1 MENGPDSVSNIHRRW
16 SLTRINFS
24 SYKISLVISI
34 ITSFIIIIFFDHFY
48 LTLNLIQIV
57 VFTITGISFLVFSY
71 FLDLYLLRKT
81 PVNKISKI
89 LHVSAFSNLLWLLI
103 LILGYLAFIIF
114 QKEIPPKEYLLEGM
128 MLAIGLRIG
137 IFNSVFGA
145 NLLQAI
151 KTAVIQPIVFLF
163 LIIPP
168 SIVIEFFFD
177 VAAISF
183 GLILIGLGIGWT
195 ILADRAG
202 RPNLQST
209 FALLQAFLSAWTENK
224 VENIEKL
231 LLAKSKDELVY
242 THIIKFINKQ
252 HHNLYWVLPNIH
264 PGPFKEIGGSS
275 LPYQIYNH
283 FSQKAVVFHTASD
296 HSLNIPSKGEVIKYL
311 QSLSST
317 KKRLDYGSTCSL
329 PIQIK
334 NKKATATGI
343 IFDNTPII
351 ILSFAP
357 SGMEDIPEEISKE
370 LKAYSKNEGFKRL
383 FIIDSH
389 NAMGKK
395 IGKSEN
401 DDLLIAG
408 KKCLNILK
416 GSPQYGFKIGIS
428 NTNEINNHVVFGEDI
443 GKSGLSIILID
454 VNKDANNKSNNNRKD
469 NNNNQYVI
477 GWADSNNMKNG
488 LREYILQHLEQK
500 GIRMLEICSSDT
512 HENSGFRTSEGY
524 YPFGHITKFE
534 TIADH
539 YYNLIELA
547 CKKLE
552 LYVYEILSVESTVK
566 VMGKNQFMDYSN
578 ALDKAMDLT
587 KKCLIITFGVILLM
601 LIVTN

>member
-1 MENGPDSVSNIHRRW
+1 MENGHDSVSNIHRRW

-24 SYKISLVISI
+24 SYKISLTISI
-34 ITSFIIIIFFDHFY
+34 VSSLGIILVFDHFY
-48 LTLNLIQIV
+48 LLVNLIQLA
-57 VFTITGISFLVFSY
+57 VFTIIGISFIIFSY
-71 FLDLYLLRKT
+71 FLDLFLLRKT

-103 LILGYLAFIIF
+103 LILGYITFIIF
-114 QKEIPPKEYLLEGM
+114 QKDLPPKEYLLEGM

-137 IFNSVFGA
+137 IFTSVFGA

-151 KTAVIQPIVFLF
+151 KTAIIQPIVFLF
-163 LIIPP
+163 LIIPS
-168 SIVIEFFFD
+168 SIFIEIFFD
-177 VAAISF
+177 VVAISF

-224 VENIEKL
+224 VENIEKIL
-231 LLAKSKDELVY
+231 LSKSNNELVG
-242 THIIKFINKQ
+242 TDIVKFTNK

-264 PGPFKEIGGSS
+264 PGPFKEIGGSN
-275 LPYQIYNH
+275 LPYQIYNY
-283 FSQKAVVFHTASD
+283 FSQKAVVFHTPSD
-296 HSLNIPSKGEVIKYL
+296 HSLNIPSKGEVLEYL
-311 QSLSST
+311 KSLSNT
-317 KKRLDYGSTCSL
+317 QKTLDQGSTCSI

-334 NKKATATGI
+334 NKKATVTGI
-343 IFDNTPII
+343 IFDNTPILM
-351 ILSFAP
+351 LSFAP
-357 SGMEDIPEEISKE
+357 YGMEDIPEEIRKE
-370 LKAYSKNEGFKRL
+370 LETYSKNEGFKRL

-401 DDLLIAG
+401 EELLVAG
-408 KKCLNILK
+408 KTCLKILK
-416 GSPQYGFKIGIS
+416 KSPQYSFKIGLS
-428 NTNEINNHVVFGEDI
+428 NTNEIKNHIVFGEDI

-454 VNKDANNKSNNNRKD
+454 VNKNDD
-469 NNNNQYVI
+469 NNSNHNNQYVI
-477 GWADSNNMKNG
+477 GWADSNNMESG
-488 LREYILQHLEQK
+488 LREYIIKFLEQK

-539 YYNLIELA
+539 YYKLIESA
-547 CKKLE
+547 YKKLE
-552 LYVYEILSVESTVK
+552 VYGYEVFHIVSTVK
-566 VMGKNQFMDYSN
+566 VMGTNQFQDYSN
-578 ALDKAMDLT
+578 ALDKAMNLT
-587 KKCLIITFGVILLM
+587 KKFLIITFGVILLM
-601 LIVTN
+601 LIVTH

>member
-1 MENGPDSVSNIHRRW
+1 VNLIQLAVF
-16 SLTRINFS
+16 T
-24 SYKISLVISI
+24 I
-34 ITSFIIIIFFDHFY
+34 IGISFII
-48 LTLNLIQIV
+48 
-57 VFTITGISFLVFSY
+57 FSY
-71 FLDLYLLRKT
+71 FLDLFLLRKT

-103 LILGYLAFIIF
+103 LILGYITFIIF
-114 QKEIPPKEYLLEGM
+114 QKDLPPKEYLLEGM

-137 IFNSVFGA
+137 IFTSVFGA

-151 KTAVIQPIVFLF
+151 KTAIIQPIVFLF
-163 LIIPP
+163 LIIPS
-168 SIVIEFFFD
+168 SIFIEIFFD
-177 VAAISF
+177 VVAISF

-224 VENIEKL
+224 VENIEKIL
-231 LLAKSKDELVY
+231 LSKSNNELVG
-242 THIIKFINKQ
+242 TDIVKFTNK

-264 PGPFKEIGGSS
+264 PGPFKEIGGSN
-275 LPYQIYNH
+275 LPYQIYNY
-283 FSQKAVVFHTASD
+283 FSQKAVVFHTPSD
-296 HSLNIPSKGEVIKYL
+296 HSLNIPSKGEVLEYL
-311 QSLSST
+311 KSLSNT
-317 KKRLDYGSTCSL
+317 QKTLDQGSTCSI

-334 NKKATATGI
+334 NKKATVTGI
-343 IFDNTPII
+343 IFDNTPILM
-351 ILSFAP
+351 LSFAP
-357 SGMEDIPEEISKE
+357 YGMEDIPEEIRKE
-370 LKAYSKNEGFKRL
+370 LETYSKNEGFKRL

-401 DDLLIAG
+401 EELLVAG
-408 KKCLNILK
+408 KTCLKILK
-416 GSPQYGFKIGIS
+416 KSPQYSFKIGLS
-428 NTNEINNHVVFGEDI
+428 NTNEIKNHIVFGEDI

-454 VNKDANNKSNNNRKD
+454 VNKNDD
-469 NNNNQYVI
+469 NNSNHNNQYVI
-477 GWADSNNMKNG
+477 GWADSNNMESG
-488 LREYILQHLEQK
+488 LREYIIKFLEQK

-539 YYNLIELA
+539 YYKLIESA
-547 CKKLE
+547 YKKLE
-552 LYVYEILSVESTVK
+552 VYGYEVFHIVSTVK
-566 VMGKNQFMDYSN
+566 VMGTNQFQDYSN
-578 ALDKAMDLT
+578 ALDKAMNLT
-587 KKCLIITFGVILLM
+587 KKFLIITFGVILLM

>member
-1 MENGPDSVSNIHRRW
+1 MENGHDSVSNIHRRW

-24 SYKISLVISI
+24 SYKISLTISI
-34 ITSFIIIIFFDHFY
+34 VSSLGIILVFDHFY
-48 LTLNLIQIV
+48 LLVNLIQLA
-57 VFTITGISFLVFSY
+57 VFTITGISFIIFSY
-71 FLDLYLLRKT
+71 FLDLFLLRKT

-103 LILGYLAFIIF
+103 LILGYITFIIF
-114 QKEIPPKEYLLEGM
+114 QKDLPPKEYLLEGM

-137 IFNSVFGA
+137 IFTSVFGA

-151 KTAVIQPIVFLF
+151 KTAIIQPIVFLF
-163 LIIPP
+163 LIIPS
-168 SIVIEFFFD
+168 SIFIEIFFD
-177 VAAISF
+177 VVAISF

-224 VENIEKL
+224 VENIEKIL
-231 LLAKSKDELVY
+231 LSKSNNELVG
-242 THIIKFINKQ
+242 TDIVKFTNK

-264 PGPFKEIGGSS
+264 PGPFKEIGGSN
-275 LPYQIYNH
+275 LPYQIYNY
-283 FSQKAVVFHTASD
+283 FSQKAVVFHTPSD
-296 HSLNIPSKGEVIKYL
+296 HSLNIPSKGEVLEYL
-311 QSLSST
+311 KSLSNT
-317 KKRLDYGSTCSL
+317 QKTLDQGSTCSI

-334 NKKATATGI
+334 NKKATVTGI
-343 IFDNTPII
+343 IFDNTPILM
-351 ILSFAP
+351 LSFAP
-357 SGMEDIPEEISKE
+357 YGMEDIPEEIRKE
-370 LKAYSKNEGFKRL
+370 LETYSKNEGFKRL

-401 DDLLIAG
+401 EELLVAG
-408 KKCLNILK
+408 KTCLKILK
-416 GSPQYGFKIGIS
+416 KSPQYSFKIGLS
-428 NTNEINNHVVFGEDI
+428 NTNEIKNHIVFGEDI

-454 VNKDANNKSNNNRKD
+454 VNKNDD
-469 NNNNQYVI
+469 NNSNHNNQYVI
-477 GWADSNNMKNG
+477 GWADSNNMESG
-488 LREYILQHLEQK
+488 LREYIIKFLEQK

-539 YYNLIELA
+539 YYKLIELA
-547 CKKLE
+547 YKKLE
-552 LYVYEILSVESTVK
+552 VYGYEVFHIVSTVK
-566 VMGKNQFMDYSN
+566 VMGTNQFQDYSN
-578 ALDKAMDLT
+578 ALDKAMNLT
-587 KKCLIITFGVILLM
+587 KKFLIITFGVILLM

>member
-1 MENGPDSVSNIHRRW
+1 MENGHDSVSNIHRRW

-24 SYKISLVISI
+24 SYKISLTISI
-34 ITSFIIIIFFDHFY
+34 VTSLVIILVFDHFY
-48 LTLNLIQIV
+48 LLVNLIQLA
-57 VFTITGISFLVFSY
+57 VFTITGISFLIFSY
-71 FLDLYLLRKT
+71 FLDLFLLRKT

-103 LILGYLAFIIF
+103 LILGYITFIIF
-114 QKEIPPKEYLLEGM
+114 QKDLPPKEYLLEGM

-137 IFNSVFGA
+137 IFTSVFGA

-151 KTAVIQPIVFLF
+151 KTAIIQPIVFLF
-163 LIIPP
+163 LIIPS
-168 SIVIEFFFD
+168 SIFIEIFFD
-177 VAAISF
+177 VVAISF

-224 VENIEKL
+224 VENIEKIL
-231 LLAKSKDELVY
+231 LSKSNNELVG
-242 THIIKFINKQ
+242 TDIVKFTNK

-264 PGPFKEIGGSS
+264 PGPFKEIGGSN
-275 LPYQIYNH
+275 LPYQIYNY
-283 FSQKAVVFHTASD
+283 FSQKAVVFHTPSD
-296 HSLNIPSKGEVIKYL
+296 HSLNIPSKGEVLEYL
-311 QSLSST
+311 KSLSNT
-317 KKRLDYGSTCSL
+317 QKTLDQGSTCSI

-334 NKKATATGI
+334 NKKATVTGI
-343 IFDNTPII
+343 IFHNTPILM
-351 ILSFAP
+351 LSFAP
-357 SGMEDIPEEISKE
+357 YGMEDIPEEIRKE
-370 LKAYSKNEGFKRL
+370 LETYSKNEGFKRL

-401 DDLLIAG
+401 EELLVAG
-408 KKCLNILK
+408 KTCLKILK
-416 GSPQYGFKIGIS
+416 KSPQYSFKIGLS
-428 NTNEINNHVVFGEDI
+428 NTNEIKNHIVFGEDI

-454 VNKDANNKSNNNRKD
+454 VNKNDD
-469 NNNNQYVI
+469 NNSNHNNQYVI
-477 GWADSNNMKNG
+477 GWADSNNMESG
-488 LREYILQHLEQK
+488 LREYIIKFLEQK

-524 YPFGHITKFE
+524 YPFGHMTKFE

-539 YYNLIELA
+539 YYKLIELA
-547 CKKLE
+547 YKKLE
-552 LYVYEILSVESTVK
+552 VYGYEVFHTVSTVK
-566 VMGKNQFMDYSN
+566 VMGTNQFQDYSN
-578 ALDKAMDLT
+578 ALDKAMNLT
-587 KKCLIITFGVILLM
+587 KKFLIITFGVILLM

>member
-1 MENGPDSVSNIHRRW
+1 VNLIQLAVF
-16 SLTRINFS
+16 T
-24 SYKISLVISI
+24 I
-34 ITSFIIIIFFDHFY
+34 IGISFII
-48 LTLNLIQIV
+48 
-57 VFTITGISFLVFSY
+57 FSY
-71 FLDLYLLRKT
+71 FLDLFLLRKT

-103 LILGYLAFIIF
+103 LILGYITFIIF
-114 QKEIPPKEYLLEGM
+114 QKDLPPKEYLLEGM

-137 IFNSVFGA
+137 IFTSVFGA

-151 KTAVIQPIVFLF
+151 KTAIIQPIVFLF
-163 LIIPP
+163 LIIPS
-168 SIVIEFFFD
+168 SIFIEIFFD
-177 VAAISF
+177 VVAISF

-224 VENIEKL
+224 VENIEKIL
-231 LLAKSKDELVY
+231 LSKSNNELVG
-242 THIIKFINKQ
+242 TDIVKFTNK

-264 PGPFKEIGGSS
+264 PGPFKEIGGSN
-275 LPYQIYNH
+275 LPYQIYNY
-283 FSQKAVVFHTASD
+283 FSQKAVVFHTPSD
-296 HSLNIPSKGEVIKYL
+296 HSLNIPSKGEVLEYL
-311 QSLSST
+311 KSLSNT
-317 KKRLDYGSTCSL
+317 QKTLDQGSTCSI

-334 NKKATATGI
+334 NKKATVTGI
-343 IFDNTPII
+343 IFDNTPILM
-351 ILSFAP
+351 LSFAP
-357 SGMEDIPEEISKE
+357 YGMEDIPEEIRKE
-370 LKAYSKNEGFKRL
+370 LETYSKNEGFKRL

-401 DDLLIAG
+401 EELLVAG
-408 KKCLNILK
+408 KTCLKILK
-416 GSPQYGFKIGIS
+416 KSPQYSFKIGLS
-428 NTNEINNHVVFGEDI
+428 NTNEIKNHIVFGEDI

-454 VNKDANNKSNNNRKD
+454 VNKNDD
-469 NNNNQYVI
+469 NNSNHNNQYVI
-477 GWADSNNMKNG
+477 GWADSNNMKSG
-488 LREYILQHLEQK
+488 LREYIIKFLEQK

-539 YYNLIELA
+539 YYKLIESA
-547 CKKLE
+547 YKKLE
-552 LYVYEILSVESTVK
+552 VYGYEVFHIVSTVK
-566 VMGKNQFMDYSN
+566 VMGTNQFQDYSN
-578 ALDKAMDLT
+578 ALDKAMNLT
-587 KKCLIITFGVILLM
+587 KKFLIITFGVILLM

>member
-1 MENGPDSVSNIHRRW
+1 MENGHDSVSNIHRRW

-24 SYKISLVISI
+24 SYKISLTISI
-34 ITSFIIIIFFDHFY
+34 VSSLGIILVFDHFY
-48 LTLNLIQIV
+48 LLVNLIQLA
-57 VFTITGISFLVFSY
+57 VFTIIGISFIIFSY
-71 FLDLYLLRKT
+71 FLDLFLLRKT

-103 LILGYLAFIIF
+103 LILGYITFIIF
-114 QKEIPPKEYLLEGM
+114 QKDLPPKEYLLEGM

-137 IFNSVFGA
+137 IFTSVFGA

-151 KTAVIQPIVFLF
+151 KTAIIQPIVFLF
-163 LIIPP
+163 LIIPS
-168 SIVIEFFFD
+168 SIFIEIFFD
-177 VAAISF
+177 VVAISF

-224 VENIEKL
+224 VENIEKIL
-231 LLAKSKDELVY
+231 LSKSNNELVG
-242 THIIKFINKQ
+242 TDIVKFTNK

-264 PGPFKEIGGSS
+264 PGPFKEIGGSN
-275 LPYQIYNH
+275 LPYQIYNY
-283 FSQKAVVFHTASD
+283 FSQKAVVFHTPSD
-296 HSLNIPSKGEVIKYL
+296 HSLNIPSKGEVLEYL
-311 QSLSST
+311 KSLSNT
-317 KKRLDYGSTCSL
+317 QKTLDQGSTCSI

-334 NKKATATGI
+334 NKKATVTGI
-343 IFDNTPII
+343 IFDNTPILM
-351 ILSFAP
+351 LSFAP
-357 SGMEDIPEEISKE
+357 YGMEDIPEEIRKE
-370 LKAYSKNEGFKRL
+370 LETYSKNEGFKRL

-401 DDLLIAG
+401 EELLVAG
-408 KKCLNILK
+408 KTCLKILK
-416 GSPQYGFKIGIS
+416 KSPQYSFKIGLS
-428 NTNEINNHVVFGEDI
+428 NTNEIKNHIVFGEDI

-454 VNKDANNKSNNNRKD
+454 VNKNDD
-469 NNNNQYVI
+469 NNSNHNNQYVI
-477 GWADSNNMKNG
+477 GWADSNNMESG
-488 LREYILQHLEQK
+488 LREYIIKFLEQK

-539 YYNLIELA
+539 YYKLIESA
-547 CKKLE
+547 YKKLE
-552 LYVYEILSVESTVK
+552 VYGYEVFHIVSTVK
-566 VMGKNQFMDYSN
+566 VMGTNQFQDYSN
-578 ALDKAMDLT
+578 ALDKAMNLT
-587 KKCLIITFGVILLM
+587 KKFLIITFGVILLM